1 MPRPPWARDHSLTGR
16 RSAGGASDPLIL
28 ENGAVSRNNETV
40 VSTPPRL
47 LAPPAPASLR
57 AASPPTLSV
66 IVATYEVASI
76 VHEAIESLLRQT
88 LPPHEVIVCDD
99 GSSDDIEGALEP
111 FRDRIVFLRKQHGGE
126 ASAKNAAAA
135 AASGDFVVILDADD
149 VYFPERLEAIA
160 EAAAARPDLDVI
172 TTDAYLEVDGVI
184 VRRCYDGRWRF
195 EIEDQRRELLRRN
208 FVFGLAAVR
217 RELLLR
223 HGGFDEAIL
232 WTTDWDCWIRLVLA
246 GSRIGCID
254 EPLALYRLRE
264 DSLSARREEITSGKV
279 MSLEKTR
286 RDPRLTDEERAVVD
300 ASIAGYERE
309 LAVLAARRSVAGAD
323 EDARSR
329 ALAVATGRG
338 FGWRTRL
345 EAGLMAAAP
354 RRAGRRLRRRE
365 QDSWV
370 GAGGVRV
377 KRASTGDRN
386 DPAVRVRP

>member
-1 MPRPPWARDHSLTGR
+1 L
-16 RSAGGASDPLIL
+16 
-28 ENGAVSRNNETV
+28 
-40 VSTPPRL
+40 
-47 LAPPAPASLR
+47 
-57 AASPPTLSV
+57 PTLSV
-66 IVATYEVASI
+66 IVTTYEVASI
-76 VHEAIESLLRQT
+76 VHKAIESALEQT

-99 GSSDDIEGALEP
+99 GSTDDIEGALEP
-111 FRDRIVFLRKQHGGE
+111 FREHIVFVRKEHGGE

-135 AASGDFVVILDADD
+135 AASGDFIVILDADD
-149 VYFPERLEAIA
+149 VFFPERLQAIA

-172 TTDAYLEVDGVI
+172 TTDAYLEVDGTI

-195 EIEDQRRELLRRN
+195 EIKDQRSELLRRN

-223 HGGFDEAIL
+223 HDGFDETIL

-246 GSRIGCID
+246 GSRIGCVD

-264 DSLSARREEITSGKV
+264 DSLSARREEITGGKI
-279 MSLEKTR
+279 MTLEKTR
-286 RDPRLTDEERAVVD
+286 RDPRLTDEECAVVD

-309 LAVLAARRSVAGAD
+309 LAILATRRSIAGGD

-329 ALAVATGRG
+329 ALSVATGEG

-345 EAGLMAAAP
+345 EAGLMAVAP

-370 GAGGVRV
+370 GAGGIRV
-377 KRASTGDRN
+377 TRASTSDQN
-386 DPAVRVRP
+386 DPAARVRP